1 MATTNTTPKFT
12 KAQAFAIAL
21 EALNQF
27 SHPQAEEA
35 KAKIVKEIENISKKS
50 SKASGT
56 PTKAQQANAVLAD
69 GMAEF
74 MAEQPNRLF
83 TIGELSKEC
92 PAVLGATP
100 QKIRPLL
107 TTLISQK
114 RVNRT
119 EEKGKPMFQYI
130 GEGEE

>member
-1 MATTNTTPKFT
+1 MATTKMT

-27 SHPQAEEA
+27 SHPQVEEA

-50 SKASGT
+50 SKASDT

-69 GMAEF
+69 GIAEF
-74 MAEQPNRLF
+74 MAGQPNRLF

-92 PAVLGATP
+92 PAVMGATP

-107 TTLISQK
+107 TNLISQK
-114 RVNRT
+114 RVERT

-130 GEGEE
+130 GEVED

>member
-1 MATTNTTPKFT
+1 VP
-12 KAQAFAIAL
+12 
-21 EALNQF
+21 EAL
-27 SHPQAEEA
+27 
-35 KAKIVKEIENISKKS
+35 KS

-56 PTKAQQANAVLAD
+56 LTKAQQANAVLAD
-69 GMAEF
+69 GVAEF

-92 PAVLGATP
+92 PVVLGATP

-114 RVNRT
+114 RVERT

>member
-1 MATTNTTPKFT
+1 METYEEKQETVEQ
-12 KAQAFAIAL
+12 AQPVAEDTQIPE
-21 EALNQF
+21 EA
-27 SHPQAEEA
+27 PEAEEA

-69 GMAEF
+69 SVAEF

-83 TIGELSKEC
+83 TIAEISKEC

-107 TTLISQK
+107 TTLIQQK
-114 RVNRT
+114 QVERS
-119 EEKGKPMFQYI
+119 EGKGGKPMFQFI
-130 GEGEE
+130 GEVED

>member
-27 SHPQAEEA
+27 SHPQVEEA

-50 SKASGT
+50 SKTSGT
-56 PTKAQQANAVLAD
+56 PTKAQQANAVLAE
-69 GMAEF
+69 GVAEF

-83 TIGELSKEC
+83 TISELSKEC
-92 PAVLGATP
+92 PAILGATP

-107 TTLISQK
+107 TTLIAQK
-114 RVNRT
+114 QVERT
-119 EEKGKPMFQYI
+119 EEKGKPMFKFI